1 MVLGLGTSLGR
12 TGFTAK
18 GMPGLEIGLVGR
30 FGSSLETGLVG
41 RFGSGLETGL
51 VGRFGTG
58 FG

>member
-1 MVLGLGTSLGR
+1 VLGGTGLGR

-18 GMPGLEIGLVGR
+18 GTVRLEI
-30 FGSSLETGLVG
+30 GLVG